1 MKNILAAGFLIA
13 LCLSACGGKSSA
25 GEEAYQSQNSLIT
38 AAVNI
43 VPSPTPAPQEKTES
57 ASTPLT
63 APTPREPCSEPSGK
77 IVAYEIA
84 WKDEILSGRIY
95 TPPCY
100 GEETDRKYPT
110 LYLLHGA
117 TDTDQQWDDLGLNE
131 WADILISGREIP
143 PLIIIMP
150 REITWIVL
158 PKNPF
163 GDHLVKA
170 VIPWV
175 DKHYQTLDDRDY
187 RAVGGMS
194 RGGNWAVRLGLLHWG
209 LFGSIGAHSTPLF
222 IGDLKRVPGWVE
234 IIPPSQTP
242 RLLLDIGQD
251 DNNLAEAEALHAAL
265 LALDFPHE
273 WRLYPGLHDEQYWK
287 NHLEEYLKWYSAG
300 WAEQ

>member
-1 MKNILAAGFLIA
+1 MKNFLAAGFLAVLILA
-13 LCLSACGGKSSA
+13 ACSGKTTA
-25 GEEAYQSQNSLIT
+25 GEEAPQPQKSFIT
-38 AAVNI
+38 EVVNVI
-43 VPSPTPAPQEKTES
+43 PSATAAPQENTAS
-57 ASTPLT
+57 AITPIA
-63 APTPREPCSEPSGK
+63 APTQREPCSEPSGK
-77 IVAYEIA
+77 TVPYEIS
-84 WKDEILSGRIY
+84 WKDEILAGRIY

-100 GEETDRKYPT
+100 GVDTDRKYPT

-117 TDTDQQWDDLGLNE
+117 VDTDQQWDDLGLDE
-131 WADILISGREIP
+131 WADILISGGEIP

-158 PKNPF
+158 PENPF

-175 DKHYQTLDDRDY
+175 DNHYQTLDDREY

-234 IIPPSQTP
+234 IIPASQTP
-242 RLLLDIGQD
+242 RLLMDIGQD
-251 DNNLAEAEALHAAL
+251 DNNLAEAQALHKSL
-265 LALDFPHE
+265 LNLDFPHE

-287 NHLEEYLKWYSAG
+287 THLEEYLKWYSAG
-300 WAEQ
+300 WAGQ